1 MLAEWG
7 FNQILSRMLAAVPDD
22 VDKREGSIIYDA
34 LAPAALMMAE
44 QYFMLT
50 QLADMFFADTA
61 KGEWL
66 DRVAANF
73 GLTRESATKAIRKLE
88 CYNADG
94 ELINVAEGTRF
105 SVNGTVFTVFEKS
118 EDGSCKVICEQAGT
132 LGNEY
137 SGAILPL
144 DSVSKLKKALLDSEA
159 LLPAR
164 DTETDEQLRARLYD
178 TVRSSP
184 FGGNKAD
191 YIEKA
196 AAIEGVGKCA
206 VFSAAENMGAG
217 NVGLVIADDEGS
229 PASEQ
234 LIQKVSELF
243 CGDGSGSG
251 LAPIGHNV
259 AVNGCEWLDLEVE
272 ASLNLKTGTSIDV
285 VQPFA
290 QRAIEQY
297 INSME
302 FTDSVVFA
310 VRMMSA
316 LLTCHEAV
324 TDVTNL
330 TINGRAANL
339 VLSKSFEHWQL
350 PRIKSMTL
358 TLG

>member
-1 MLAEWG
+1 MAEWG

-44 QYFMLT
+44 QYFMLK

-73 GLTRESATKAIRKLE
+73 GLVRESATKAVRKLQ
-88 CYNADG
+88 CYNAEG
-94 ELINVAEGTRF
+94 ALIDAAIGTRF

-132 LGNEY
+132 VGNGY

-144 DSVSKLKKALLDSEA
+144 DSVSGLAKAVLDSEA

-178 TVRSSP
+178 SVRSTP
-184 FGGNKAD
+184 FGGNRADCIQKAT
-191 YIEKA
+191 
-196 AAIEGVGKCA
+196 AIEGVGSCA
-206 VFSAAENMGAG
+206 AFTASEGMGEG
-217 NVGLVIADDEGS
+217 NVGLVISDDEGS

-234 LIQKVSELF
+234 LIQKVTELF
-243 CGDGSGSG
+243 CGDGNGNG

-259 AVNGCEWLDLEVE
+259 TVNGCEWLYIEVSAALKIKE
-272 ASLNLKTGTSIDV
+272 GASLEV

-290 QRAIEQY
+290 QQAAEQY
-297 INSME
+297 IAAIQ
-302 FTDSVVFA
+302 FGDSVLFTA
-310 VRMMSA
+310 RMMSA

-324 TDVTNL
+324 LDVTEL
-330 TINGRAANL
+330 TVNGSAANL
-339 VLSKSFEHWQL
+339 QLSKSFECWQL
-350 PRIKSMTL
+350 PRLEAMNV

>member
-1 MLAEWG
+1 MAEWG
-7 FNQILSRMLAAVPDD
+7 FNQILSRMLSAVPDD

-73 GLTRESATKAIRKLE
+73 GLVREAATKAVRKLQ
-88 CYNADG
+88 CYNAEGAPID
-94 ELINVAEGTRF
+94 VAIGTRF

-132 LGNEY
+132 VGNRY
-137 SGAILPL
+137 SGVILPL
-144 DSVSKLKKALLDSEA
+144 DSVSGLAKAVLDSEA

-178 TVRSSP
+178 SVRSTP
-184 FGGNKAD
+184 FGGNRAD
-191 YIEKA
+191 YIQKA
-196 AAIEGVGKCA
+196 TAIEGVGQCA
-206 VFSAAENMGAG
+206 VFTASEQMGAG

-234 LIQKVSELF
+234 LIQTVSELF
-243 CGDGSGSG
+243 CGDGNGSG

-259 AVNGCEWLDLEVE
+259 TVKGCEWLDVEVSAALKLKE
-272 ASLNLKTGTSIDV
+272 GASLDV

-290 QRAIEQY
+290 QQSAEQY
-297 INSME
+297 INGMDFGDPVI
-302 FTDSVVFA
+302 FTA
-310 VRMMSA
+310 RMMSA

-324 TDVTNL
+324 QDVTNL
-330 TINGRAANL
+330 TVNGSAANL
-339 VLSKSFEHWQL
+339 VLSKDFEHWQL
-350 PRIKSMTL
+350 PRLKSL
-358 TLG
+358 TVALG